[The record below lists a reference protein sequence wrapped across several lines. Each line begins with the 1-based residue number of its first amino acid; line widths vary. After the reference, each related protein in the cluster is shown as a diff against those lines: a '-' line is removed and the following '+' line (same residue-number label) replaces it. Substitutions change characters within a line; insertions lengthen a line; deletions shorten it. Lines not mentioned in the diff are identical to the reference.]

1 MVKTDPL
8 KVMDL
13 LKVDEYRY
21 QERIYKRSDCHG
33 G

>member
-1 MVKTDPL
+1 VKEEPL

-21 QERIYKRSDCHG
+21 KGRIYRRSDYYRD
-33 G
+33 